1 MKYVFYL
8 ALLLFFSS
16 AFTTVYGHDS
26 GGHDGEHSIE
36 MRFRDQVGSL
46 AVDCG
51 EEEAVET
58 NIIDCDRDK
67 FMPDC
72 VKISLSNDPVITWKS
87 FDFVRHNV
95 IVLKDGVPF
104 DEKAVGADVTNADRE
119 RLPDEFTYNFETG
132 EFLGRPNGELRNIDD
147 ELVSPVNTGVGEY
160 IIWCRYHILSGM
172 TMKLFVVE

>member
-1 MKYVFYL
+1 MMRYVFFL
-8 ALLLFFSS
+8 ILVLSLSS
-16 AFTTVYGHDS
+16 AFTTVYGDD
-26 GGHDGEHSIE
+26 GGHGEHAMEMTSI
-36 MRFRDQVGSL
+36 MQVGPL

-58 NIIDCDRDK
+58 NIIDCDRDR

-95 IVLKDGVPF
+95 VVLKDGVPF
-104 DEKAVGADVTNADRE
+104 AEKAVGTDVTNADRE
-119 RLPDEFTYNFETG
+119 RFPDEFTYNFETG
-132 EFLGRPNGELRNIDD
+132 EFLGRPNGELRNIND

-160 IIWCRYHILSGM
+160 IIWCRYHAVAGM
-172 TMKLFVVE
+172 TMRLFVVE